1 MCLHACT
8 CSNTFKLNTLLALHK
23 SYTYA
28 LAACVRAAMLW
39 FGGVALFADLMT
51 VGGCMRDVQHSMQQL
66 LGHHLEVHAVCCCQ
80 TRGT

>member
-1 MCLHACT
+1 MQMAAAAQLSA
-8 CSNTFKLNTLLALHK
+8 CSNTFKLNTLLAVHK

-51 VGGCMRDVQHSMQQL
+51 VGEWVITLSDCTGCL
-66 LGHHLEVHAVCCCQ
+66 
-80 TRGT
+80 

>member
-1 MCLHACT
+1 VLLTAH
-8 CSNTFKLNTLLALHK
+8 SNTFKLNTLLAVHK

-51 VGGCMRDVQHSMQQL
+51 VGKAVLYIRLVIHQDASM
-66 LGHHLEVHAVCCCQ
+66 HVHACSAVMLLQ
-80 TRGT
+80 

>member
-1 MCLHACT
+1 V
-8 CSNTFKLNTLLALHK
+8 CSNTFKLNTLLAVHK

-51 VGGCMRDVQHSMQQL
+51 VGEQHFVL
-66 LGHHLEVHAVCCCQ
+66 LPEKRL
-80 TRGT
+80 

>member
-1 MCLHACT
+1 V
-8 CSNTFKLNTLLALHK
+8 CSNTFKLNTLLAVHK

-51 VGGCMRDVQHSMQQL
+51 VGEQL
-66 LGHHLEVHAVCCCQ
+66 CFSLPE
-80 TRGT
+80 